1 MAIAYDWLMTD
12 THEHISLEPRLIV
25 RDVDAA
31 LEFYR
36 DAFNAKRLERFADQS
51 GRVVHAAMK
60 VGDSVF
66 TMAQEVVSWG
76 LTSPETTM
84 GASVLL
90 HLTVPNPDKT
100 AKAMVNLGGKVI
112 IEIEDR
118 PYGKREGRVRD
129 PFGHAWILSKTIE
142 LLTDEQ
148 IHERLGG

>member
-1 MAIAYDWLMTD
+1 MTD
-12 THEHISLEPRLIV
+12 INEAISLEPRLIV

-36 DAFNAKRLERFADQS
+36 NVLVAKQLERFTDGS

-60 VGDSVF
+60 VGNSIF
-66 TMAQEVVSWG
+66 TMAQEVVEWG
-76 LTSPETTM
+76 LTSPDTST

-90 HLTVPNPDKT
+90 HLTVPNPDEL
-100 AKAMVNLGGKVI
+100 AKRMVNLGGKVI

-129 PFGHAWILSKTIE
+129 PFGHAWILSKTIAI
-142 LLTDEQ
+142 LTDKQ
-148 IHERLGG
+148 IQDRLGS